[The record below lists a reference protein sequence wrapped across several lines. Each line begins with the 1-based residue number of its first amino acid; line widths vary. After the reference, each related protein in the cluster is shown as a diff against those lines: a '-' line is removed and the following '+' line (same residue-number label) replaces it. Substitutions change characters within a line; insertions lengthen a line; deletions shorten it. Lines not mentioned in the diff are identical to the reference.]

1 MMPTSLREIS
11 GLALLSVVAC
21 AICLSLYPHFQSA
34 IANQYNKKNY
44 RSLILQSA
52 ATNHTD
58 KVFRIE
64 NDLSNWEPKVCFF
77 CYECPDEDIILT
89 PRIILMAILPFRAF
103 IAAATVSL
111 IIMISLISGRKVSN
125 RGVAVSLALAL
136 FTGGIFYELLV

>member
-1 MMPTSLREIS
+1 MMPTSLREKS
-11 GLALLSVVAC
+11 RLALLSVVAC
-21 AICLSLYPHFQSA
+21 AICFSLYPHFQSA

-64 NDLSNWEPKVCFF
+64 NDLSNWEPKVRCFS
-77 CYECPDEDIILT
+77 YECSDEGIVLT
-89 PRIILMAILPFRAF
+89 PRIILMAILPFKAF
-103 IAAATVSL
+103 IAASTVSL
-111 IIMISLISGRKVSN
+111 MITTSLISGREVSN